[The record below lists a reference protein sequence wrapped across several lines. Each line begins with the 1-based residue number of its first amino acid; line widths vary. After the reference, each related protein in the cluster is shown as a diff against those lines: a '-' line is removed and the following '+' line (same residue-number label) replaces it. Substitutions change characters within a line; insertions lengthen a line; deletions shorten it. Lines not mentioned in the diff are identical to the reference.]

1 MIRPMPQLISTD
13 LVLLTR
19 VNGAPCAK
27 GMCEHPLIFFYDPL
41 DNYIQKN
48 DKEMIIMGTITNN
61 SETWDAIEDSPI
73 DAPQN
78 ETEKDAEKMLMIK
91 LLVAMLSWLVLFGV
105 NIM

>member
-1 MIRPMPQLISTD
+1 
-13 LVLLTR
+13 
-19 VNGAPCAK
+19 
-27 GMCEHPLIFFYDPL
+27 
-41 DNYIQKN
+41 
-48 DKEMIIMGTITNN
+48 MGTITNN